1 MKRSLI
7 AVLLAAASTAP
18 AYAVIPHVGDET
30 DLSWQYIPPT
40 AKHFADAP
48 AAATKA
54 PVRIG
59 DETDTSWIYAP
70 TAKPLFEQAGANAS
84 AQPYVE
90 FADENVLAWLYQA
103 PTAGRFADPRRQ
115 EPYVAFGSSQNPIAR
130 LRERMSGSPSAD

>member
-30 DLSWQYIPPT
+30 DLSWQYVPPT

-48 AAATKA
+48 ASATKA

-70 TAKPLFEQAGANAS
+70 TAKPFFNQTRANAS
-84 AQPYVE
+84 AKPYVE
-90 FADENVLAWLYQA
+90 YGDENNLAWLYHA
-103 PTAGRFADPRRQ
+103 
-115 EPYVAFGSSQNPIAR
+115 
-130 LRERMSGSPSAD
+130 PSAD